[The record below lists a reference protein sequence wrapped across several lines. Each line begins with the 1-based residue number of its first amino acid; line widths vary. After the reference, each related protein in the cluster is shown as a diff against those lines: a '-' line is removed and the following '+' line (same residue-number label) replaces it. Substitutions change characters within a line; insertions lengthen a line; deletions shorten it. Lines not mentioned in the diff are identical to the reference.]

1 MRTHLALT
9 LALGLA
15 AAMLAGC
22 GKNNVTP
29 PGGSASNDQAA
40 AAAAVAREPG
50 VVDDGLSDSPDQT
63 SLNAPA
69 GAAALIN
76 PLTYWR
82 TITHVDRTFE
92 FAFSDTDSTGKPTTA
107 IVTIRKT
114 LTGRFNILAGVPG
127 TDGTPIDST
136 VKIVHKPLEDHWVR
150 RILLKR
156 VRVVDSDEDDPD
168 AIWHVAATSG
178 VKVTSRDA
186 TVHIESL
193 RIQAGAMDTTITD
206 PLAFFRIRRVLQ
218 FMPDEM
224 VTLTVTT
231 DDTSNVVVLMHHDR
245 RFRFHNNGDK
255 TFTGVWRSGLF
266 IAGFHHFGVNALSN
280 GTLFDDTAPY
290 DSQAWILPYVI
301 EPDALAD
308 FLP

>member
-1 MRTHLALT
+1 MRSHLAHT
-9 LALGLA
+9 LAFALA
-15 AAMLAGC
+15 VAVLAGC
-22 GKNNVTP
+22 GKNNLTP
-29 PGGSASNDQAA
+29 PGGSASNDQSAA
-40 AAAAVAREPG
+40 SAAVAREPG

-82 TITHVDRTFE
+82 TITNVDRTFE

-156 VRVVDSDEDDPD
+156 VQGGGRGRGRSGPHLARRRDLGR
-168 AIWHVAATSG
+168 AGHVPE
-178 VKVTSRDA
+178 R
-186 TVHIESL
+186 H
-193 RIQAGAMDTTITD
+193 GAHREPARPGRHDG
-206 PLAFFRIRRVLQ
+206 
-218 FMPDEM
+218 
-224 VTLTVTT
+224 
-231 DDTSNVVVLMHHDR
+231 HHDHRSAGVLPDPPPAPVHAR
-245 RFRFHNNGDK
+245 RGRHAD
-255 TFTGVWRSGLF
+255 R
-266 IAGFHHFGVNALSN
+266 
-280 GTLFDDTAPY
+280 DDR
-290 DSQAWILPYVI
+290 
-301 EPDALAD
+301 
-308 FLP
+308 